1 MNFHFRVNASKTVGI
16 GHLVRNLKL
25 AKRLEK
31 EGNNCFFYLDK
42 NFKNLNF
49 LKNSNFFFF
58 YIIKRKI
65 LKIR

>member
-49 LKNSNFFFF
+49 LKNSNFFF